1 MHLPYCPSSD
11 ALTKSSQIKS
21 KYSLRER
28 IHYSSLNMI
37 QTCHNM
43 ILWCIFLPCLSFPTG
58 YTSIMS
64 RSTCRPASM
73 TRSILMTI
81 PKTLDLLQRMKKATT
96 LPIPAVSRSQRLK
109 NTKMRTLR
117 MTSNFLA
124 RLPVSTTAL
133 TTMTAPSGS
142 VRENALPGKLPNSPI
157 SIFLHLYLR
166 LDQLP

>member
-1 MHLPYCPSSD
+1 MHLLYCLESD

-28 IHYSSLNMI
+28 IHCSSLNMI
-37 QTCHNM
+37 QTCHTM
-43 ILWCIFLPCLSFPTG
+43 ILWCISLPCLSFPTG
-58 YTSIMS
+58 YTHIMS
-64 RSTCRPASM
+64 RSTCIPASR

-109 NTKMRTLR
+109 NTKMRT
-117 MTSNFLA
+117 SNFLP

-133 TTMTAPSGS
+133 TTMTVPSGS
-142 VRENALPGKLPNSPI
+142 VRENALPDKLPNSPI

-166 LDQLP
+166 LD